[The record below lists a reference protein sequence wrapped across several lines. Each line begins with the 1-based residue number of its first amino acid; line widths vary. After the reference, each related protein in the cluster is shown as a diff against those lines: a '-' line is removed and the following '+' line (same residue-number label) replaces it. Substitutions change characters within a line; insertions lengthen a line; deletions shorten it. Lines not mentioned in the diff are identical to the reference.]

1 MQKILDSLRTKLSAM
16 MLRGGTQL
24 KNSPGY
30 HNERLS
36 QVLDISELRRRG
48 LQEIF
53 NFYSR

>member
-16 MLRGGTQL
+16 MQRGGTQL

>member
-1 MQKILDSLRTKLSAM
+1 MQKILDSLRTKLSTM
-16 MLRGGTQL
+16 MQRGGTQL

-30 HNERLS
+30 NNERLS

-53 NFYSR
+53 NFFSR